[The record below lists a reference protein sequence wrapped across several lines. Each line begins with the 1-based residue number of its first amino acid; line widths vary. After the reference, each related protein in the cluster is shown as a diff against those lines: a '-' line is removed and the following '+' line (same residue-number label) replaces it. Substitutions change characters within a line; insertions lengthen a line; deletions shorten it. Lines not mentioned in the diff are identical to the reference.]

1 MSDPAEIL
9 QRLYAAGFDLHT
21 FERYPNTV
29 GVSRGSVMAMLQP
42 SPQGFRIL
50 GTPGWKIGES
60 IGVLTTKDGSKVF
73 QNKSEIVEAT
83 QERVAMVEQFRVEL
97 EHMLAGKPS

>member
-21 FERYPNTV
+21 FERYPNAV

-42 SPQGFRIL
+42 SPQGFQIL
-50 GTPGWKIGES
+50 GSPGWKIGES
-60 IGVLTTKDGSKVF
+60 IAVLTMKDGRKVF
-73 QNKSEIVEAT
+73 QNKSEIVDAT
-83 QERVAMVEQFRVEL
+83 PERVAMVEQFKVEV
-97 EHMLAGKPS
+97 EHFLASKPS

>member
-1 MSDPAEIL
+1 MPDPAEIL
-9 QRLYAAGFDLHT
+9 QRLYIAGFDLHT

-42 SPQGFRIL
+42 NPQGFQIL
-50 GTPGWKIGES
+50 GSPGWKIGES
-60 IGVLTTKDGSKVF
+60 IGVLTTKEGRKVF

-83 QERVAMVEQFRVEL
+83 PERVALLERFKDEL
-97 EHMLAGKPS
+97 EQALAGKPS